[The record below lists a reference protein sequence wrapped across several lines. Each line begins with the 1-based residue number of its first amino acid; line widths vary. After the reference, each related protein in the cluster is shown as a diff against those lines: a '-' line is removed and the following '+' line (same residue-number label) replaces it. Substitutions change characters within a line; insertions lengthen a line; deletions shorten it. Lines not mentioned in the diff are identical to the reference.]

1 MQHMLYHLAPHGVMA
16 TVLANGS
23 LSSNTSGEGEIRKR
37 LIEADLIECIVAL
50 PKQLFFNTGIPACI
64 WFLRRER
71 NTRKQETLFI
81 DASEM
86 GFMRDRVHRELSED
100 DIQKITQTY
109 HNWRKN
115 ENYEDEK
122 GYCKSASRE
131 EIEKHGF
138 VLTPGRY
145 VGIGDVEDDGIS
157 FEEKM

>member
-1 MQHMLYHLAPHGVMA
+1 MLYHLAPHGVMS

-37 LIEADLIECIVAL
+37 LIQADLVECIVAL
-50 PKQLFFNTGIPACI
+50 PKQLFYNTGIPACI

-86 GFMRDRVHRELSED
+86 GFMKDRVHRELAED
-100 DIQKITQTY
+100 DIQKITNTY

-115 ENYEDEK
+115 ENYEDTK
-122 GYCKSASRE
+122 
-131 EIEKHGF
+131 
-138 VLTPGRY
+138 
-145 VGIGDVEDDGIS
+145 
-157 FEEKM
+157 